1 MGLVDR
7 ARNIIVTPR
16 TEWPVIAAE
25 GGTVGDIYRNYVVPL
40 ALIPAVC
47 GFIGMSVLGFS
58 MGEGRMRMPFFSGL
72 VMAALQFGLG
82 LLIVYLVALVI
93 DALAPRFGG
102 RKGMLPAFK
111 LAAYSYTP
119 AWLTGVFLLVPV
131 LGFLAILGLY
141 GIYLLYVGAPR
152 LMGVAESKAGLF
164 TAVVVLIALV
174 MSFILSLVIASL
186 MPMPAMM

>member
-7 ARNIIVTPR
+7 AKNIIVTPR
-16 TEWPVIAAE
+16 TEWSVIAAE

-40 ALIPAVC
+40 ALIPAICSFV
-47 GFIGMSVLGFS
+47 GMSVLGFS
-58 MGEGRMRMPFFSGL
+58 LGADHMRVPFFSGL
-72 VMAALQFGLG
+72 IMAALQFGLG

-93 DALAPRFGG
+93 DALAPRFDG

-119 AWLTGVFLLVPV
+119 AWLTGIFLLVPV
-131 LGFLAILGLY
+131 LGFLSILGLY

-152 LMGVAESKAGLF
+152 LMAIPEGKAGLF
-164 TAVVVLIALV
+164 PP
-174 MSFILSLVIASL
+174 LSSSSRSS
-186 MPMPAMM
+186 